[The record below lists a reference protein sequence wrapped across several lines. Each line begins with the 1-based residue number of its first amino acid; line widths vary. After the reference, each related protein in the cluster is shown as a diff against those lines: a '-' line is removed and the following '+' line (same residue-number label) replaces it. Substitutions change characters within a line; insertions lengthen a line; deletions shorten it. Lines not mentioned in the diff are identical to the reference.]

1 MTLAMRYTR
10 KLNVPTIATLSNLL
24 RNTAVL
30 LEAVSWLIV
39 QPDECSLRFLFL
51 LLEHFVG
58 FCLDGGDGFLAVP
71 IEYALQLW
79 MGLELGSVRYVLCL
93 SFSSFRL
100 VFFPWVQECSI
111 QAALLILNPTRACC
125 SDQTANKLKGVLFM
139 HFS

>member
-1 MTLAMRYTR
+1 MEHTSEVTLAMRYTR

-51 LLEHFVG
+51 LLERFVG

-71 IEYALQLW
+71 IECIATLDGLGIRQREVCLVLEFLQL
-79 MGLELGSVRYVLCL
+79 
-93 SFSSFRL
+93 
-100 VFFPWVQECSI
+100 
-111 QAALLILNPTRACC
+111 
-125 SDQTANKLKGVLFM
+125 
-139 HFS
+139 